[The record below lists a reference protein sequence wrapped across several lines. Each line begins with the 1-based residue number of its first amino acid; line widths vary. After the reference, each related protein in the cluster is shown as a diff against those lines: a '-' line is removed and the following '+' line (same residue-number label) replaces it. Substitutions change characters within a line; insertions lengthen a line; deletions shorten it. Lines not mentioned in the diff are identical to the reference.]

1 MRNIIIV
8 ILILLITECVSPEIQ
23 TEETTTSEQ
32 TSELIQ
38 KNDPEFAEHHKITAE
53 EAKKIMDS
61 GEEYT
66 LLDVRTDAEYNE
78 GHIEGAILIPDYE
91 IKDRAESE
99 LPDKTALILIYCRS
113 GRRSANVAY
122 ELAAMGYTKVY
133 DFGGIIDWGYGTVE

>member
-1 MRNIIIV
+1 MKKIIIA
-8 ILILLITECVSPEIQ
+8 ILLLLTGCVSTEIQ
-23 TEETTTSEQ
+23 IEKPTTSEQ

-38 KNDPEFAEHHKITAE
+38 QNDPEFAEHYKITAE
-53 EAKKIMDS
+53 EAKEIMDS
-61 GEEYT
+61 GGEYI

-99 LPDKTALILIYCRS
+99 LPDKTSVILIYCRS